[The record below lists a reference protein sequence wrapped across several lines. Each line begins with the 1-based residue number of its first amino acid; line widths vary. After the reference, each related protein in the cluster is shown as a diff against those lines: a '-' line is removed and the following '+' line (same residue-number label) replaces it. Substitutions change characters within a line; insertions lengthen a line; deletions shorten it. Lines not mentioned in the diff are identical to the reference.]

1 MVKFKHKEIGMK
13 IFKTIISSLKHTKLL
28 ILIFFVLSIALN
40 YLVAYI
46 PVVIQYFIDTILKQ
60 NNTPNELLD
69 LIVNLY
75 ESKVGFIATIC
86 ITLVVVQFIII
97 IFTYFRSITKTKII
111 QEFQYELK
119 LKLFNHIQNLTYQ
132 DFYNN
137 SLADLV
143 QNSSDDV
150 NNIVNFI
157 DKQLA
162 YILDIALIIIFA
174 IGQLITIDFR
184 LSSIMIFL
192 SCFIIF
198 ASIIYCKK
206 SKDVIQKRIEMQRKL
221 YSKMNDNFDNLKFI
235 KLNNLQEQE
244 EKEFEK
250 IVEESN
256 KFHKEKVRMDTN
268 YNIGVENVVKL
279 GPPLIFILS
288 SYLYMIGSISIGSIY
303 VTLSYSNKVT
313 KSFTDVADIL
323 EALNLFRESYKR
335 LNNLL
340 ELTIEDEKISKN
352 MEINNNTITFKN
364 ANIMING
371 TTILE
376 DLNFKIKEN
385 EKIIVVGNTGSGKSI
400 LLKTLIGFYEYT
412 GSIKIGNVEIRDLN
426 KKLIREN
433 ICLLLQDSYL
443 FSRTIAENIKILVP
457 YMPYEEMVNISKFF
471 ALDSDVQKL
480 KDGYDSKIGKKG
492 IALSKGQRQRL
503 VLVRAFTKPKPIM
516 IFDDSF
522 SAIDR
527 INKKQIL
534 DNLMN
539 LEDKFT
545 KIIIT
550 HDIGLAP
557 SFDKVIYINNKKAI
571 VGKHEELLENEDY
584 NKVYKLNQDKI
595 EEEYI

>member
-1 MVKFKHKEIGMK
+1 MKF
-13 IFKTIISSLKHTKLL
+13 FKTIISSLKHTKML
-28 ILIFFVLSIALN
+28 IVIFFVLSIMLN
-40 YLVAYI
+40 YLTTYI
-46 PVVIQYFIDTILKQ
+46 PIVIQYFIDIVLKQ
-60 NNTPNELLD
+60 RTTPNEILD
-69 LIVNLY
+69 LVVNLY
-75 ESKVGFIATIC
+75 ENKIGFIATIC
-86 ITLVVVQFIII
+86 IVLIII
-97 IFTYFRSITKTKII
+97 QVVIMIFTYLRSVIKTKII
-111 QEFQYELK
+111 QEFQYEIK

-150 NNIVNFI
+150 NNIINFI
-157 DKQLA
+157 DKQLT

-198 ASIIYCKK
+198 SSIIYCKK
-206 SKDVIQKRIEMQRKL
+206 SKAIIQKRIEIQRKL
-221 YSKMNDNFDNLKFI
+221 YSKMDDNFNNLKFI
-235 KLNNLQEQE
+235 KLNNLQEKE
-244 EKEFEK
+244 EQEFEK
-250 IVEESN
+250 IVKESN
-256 KFHKEKVRMDTN
+256 KFNKEKVKMDSN

-340 ELTIEDEKISKN
+340 ELTIEEEKISN
-352 MEINNNTITFKN
+352 NIEIKDRTITFEN

-371 TTILE
+371 TIILE
-376 DLNFKIKEN
+376 NLNFKIKEN
-385 EKIIVVGNTGSGKSI
+385 EKTVVIGSTGSGKSI
-400 LLKTLIGFYEYT
+400 LLKTLIGFYDYT
-412 GSIKIGNVEIRDLN
+412 GSIKIGDIEIRNLN

-457 YMPYEEMVNISKFF
+457 YMPNEEMINISKFF
-471 ALDSDVQKL
+471 ALDNDVQKL
-480 KDGYDSKIGKKG
+480 KEGYNSKIGKKG

-503 VLVRAFTKPKPIM
+503 ILVRAFTKLKPIM

-534 DNLMN
+534 DNLMS

-557 SFDKVIYINNKKAI
+557 SFDKIIYINNKNVI
-571 VGKHEELLENEDY
+571 VGKHEELLENENY
-584 NKVYKLNQDKI
+584 NRVYKLNQDKI

>member
-1 MVKFKHKEIGMK
+1 MK
-13 IFKTIISSLKHTKLL
+13 ILKTIISSFKHTKLL
-28 ILIFFVLSIALN
+28 LLAFFILSILLN
-40 YLVAYI
+40 YLTTYI

-60 NNTPNELLD
+60 STTQNELLE
-69 LIVNLY
+69 LIVSLY
-75 ESKVGFIATIC
+75 ENRMGFIATIC
-86 ITLVVVQFIII
+86 ITLIVIQLVII
-97 IFTYFRSITKTKII
+97 IFTYFRSIAKTKII

-119 LKLFNHIQNLTYQ
+119 LNIFNHMQNLTYQ

-157 DKQLA
+157 DKQLT
-162 YILDIALIIIFA
+162 YILDIVLIIIFA
-174 IGQLITIDFR
+174 IGQLINIDFR

-192 SCFIIF
+192 SFFIILT
-198 ASIIYCKK
+198 SIIYCKK
-206 SKDVIQKRIEMQRKL
+206 SKDIIQKRIEAQRNL
-221 YSKMNDNFDNLKFI
+221 YSKMDDNFNNLKFI
-235 KLNNLQEQE
+235 KLNNLQKQE
-244 EKEFEK
+244 EKEFERV
-250 IVEESN
+250 VEEN
-256 KFHKEKVRMDTN
+256 YKVLKEKVKMDTN

-340 ELTIEDEKISKN
+340 ELTIEDDKISN
-352 MEINNNTITFKN
+352 NVGINDKTITFEN
-364 ANIMING
+364 ANIIVNG

-376 DLNFKIKEN
+376 NLNFKIDKN
-385 EKIIVVGNTGSGKSI
+385 EKVIIIGSTGSGKSI

-412 GSIKIGNVEIRDLN
+412 GSIRIGNVEIRNLN

-457 YMPYEEMVNISKFF
+457 YMPNEEMINISKFF

-527 INKKQIL
+527 INKRQIL
-534 DNLMN
+534 DNLMS

-550 HDIGLAP
+550 HDIELAS
-557 SFDKVIYINNKKAI
+557 SFDKVIYINDKRAM
-571 VGKHEELLENEDY
+571 VGKHEELLKNANY

>member
-1 MVKFKHKEIGMK
+1 MKF
-13 IFKTIISSLKHTKLL
+13 FRTIISSLKNTKLL
-28 ILIFFVLSIALN
+28 VLIFFILSIVLS
-40 YLVAYI
+40 YLTTYI
-46 PVVIQYFIDTILKQ
+46 PVVIQYFIDTILNQ
-60 NNTPNELLD
+60 NTQNEVLET
-69 LIVNLY
+69 IVNLY
-75 ESKVGFIATIC
+75 GDKIGFIATIC
-86 ITLVVVQFIII
+86 ITLIVIQLAI
-97 IFTYFRSITKTKII
+97 IFFTYLRSITKTKII

-157 DKQLA
+157 DTQLT
-162 YILDIALIIIFA
+162 YIFDIALMIIFA
-174 IGQLITIDFR
+174 VGQLINIDFR

-192 SCFIIF
+192 SSFIII
-198 ASIIYCKK
+198 ASVIYCKK

-221 YSKMNDNFDNLKFI
+221 YSKMDDNFNNLKFI
-235 KLNNLQEQE
+235 KLNNLQQSE
-244 EKEFEK
+244 EKEFEQ
-250 IVEESN
+250 IVEESY

-288 SYLYMIGSISIGSIY
+288 AYLYMTGSISIGSIY

-313 KSFTDVADIL
+313 KSFTDVASII
-323 EALNLFRESYKR
+323 EALNLFRESYVR

-340 ELTIEDEKISKN
+340 KLTIEDDDLHKDVL
-352 MEINNNTITFKN
+352 INDRTITFKD
-364 ANIMING
+364 ANIIVNG
-371 TTILE
+371 TTLLE
-376 DLNFKIKEN
+376 NLNFEIKEN
-385 EKIIVVGNTGSGKSI
+385 EKVIVVGSTGSGKSI

-412 GSIKIGNVEIRDLN
+412 GSIKIGDIEIRDLN

-457 YMPYEEMVNISKFF
+457 YMPYEEMINISKFF
-471 ALDSDVQKL
+471 AFDDDVQKL
-480 KDGYDSKIGKKG
+480 KDGYESKIGKKG
-492 IALSKGQRQRL
+492 IELSKGQRQRL
-503 VLVRAFTKPKPIM
+503 VLIRAFTKPKPIM

-527 INKKQIL
+527 INKRQIL

-539 LEDKFT
+539 IEDKFT
-545 KIIIT
+545 KVIIT
-550 HDIGLAP
+550 HDIGLSP
-557 SFDKVIYINNKKAI
+557 NFDKVIYLNDKKAI
-571 VGKHEELLENEDY
+571 VGTHEELLGNENY
-584 NKVYKLNQDKI
+584 NKIYKLNQDKI
-595 EEEYI
+595 EEEYV

>member
-1 MVKFKHKEIGMK
+1 MRF
-13 IFKTIISSLKHTKLL
+13 FKTIISSLKNTKLL
-28 ILIFFVLSIALN
+28 IVIFFILSIILN
-40 YLVAYI
+40 YLTTCV
-46 PVVIQYFIDTILKQ
+46 PVVIQYFIDYILGQINFK
-60 NNTPNELLD
+60 NGILEW
-69 LIVNLY
+69 IVNYY
-75 ESKVGFIATIC
+75 ENKIGFITIIC
-86 ITLVVVQFIII
+86 VVLVVIQLVIALC
-97 IFTYFRSITKTKII
+97 TYIRSITKTKII
-111 QEFQYELK
+111 QEFQSEIK

-150 NNIVNFI
+150 NNIVDFI
-157 DKQLA
+157 DKQLTF
-162 YILDIALIIIFA
+162 ILDITLIILFA
-174 IGQLITIDFR
+174 ISQLITIDFR
-184 LSSIMIFL
+184 LSSVLVLL
-192 SCFIIF
+192 SFIIVLL
-198 ASIIYCKK
+198 SIRYCKN

-221 YSKMNDNFDNLKFI
+221 YSKMDDNFNNLKFI

-256 KFHKEKVRMDTN
+256 KFHKEKVKMDAN
-268 YNIGVENVVKL
+268 YDLTVEHIVKL

-288 SYLYMIGSISIGSIY
+288 GYLYSLGSISIGSIY

-340 ELTIEDEKISKN
+340 ELTLEDEKKVCNIEIKN
-352 MEINNNTITFKN
+352 KTIVFEN
-364 ANIMING
+364 ANIIVNENV
-371 TTILE
+371 ILE
-376 DLNFKIKEN
+376 NLNFKINEN
-385 EKIIVVGNTGSGKSI
+385 EKVLVVGSTGSGKSI
-400 LLKTLIGFYEYT
+400 LLKTLIGFYDYT
-412 GSIKIGNVEIRDLN
+412 GSIKIGDVEVRDLN

-443 FSRTIAENIKILVP
+443 FSRTIADNIRILVP
-457 YMPYEEMVNISKFF
+457 YMPYEQMINISKFC
-471 ALDSDVQKL
+471 ALDEDVNKL
-480 KDGYDSKIGKKG
+480 KDGYSTKIGKKG

-503 VLVRAFTKPKPIM
+503 VLARAFTKPKSVM

-534 DNLMN
+534 DNLMS
-539 LEDKFT
+539 LEDNFT

-557 SFDKVIYINNKKAI
+557 NFDKVVYLNNKTAI
-571 VGKHEELLENEDY
+571 VGTHEELIEDKNY
-584 NKVYKLNQDKI
+584 RNVYRLNQDKL

>member
-1 MVKFKHKEIGMK
+1 MK
-13 IFKTIISSLKHTKLL
+13 IFKTIISSFKHTKLL
-28 ILIFFVLSIALN
+28 ILVFFILSIMLN
-40 YLVAYI
+40 YLTTYI
-46 PVVIQYFIDTILKQ
+46 PVVIQYFIDTILNQ
-60 NNTPNELLD
+60 STASNELLE
-69 LIVNLY
+69 LIVSLY
-75 ESKVGFIATIC
+75 ESRIGFIATIC
-86 ITLVVVQFIII
+86 VTLIII
-97 IFTYFRSITKTKII
+97 QLVIVTFTYFRSIIKTKII

-119 LKLFNHIQNLTYQ
+119 LNLFNHIQNLTYQ

-157 DKQLA
+157 DKQLT
-162 YILDIALIIIFA
+162 YILDIILIIIFA

-184 LSSIMIFL
+184 LSSVMIFL
-192 SCFIIF
+192 SCFIIL

-221 YSKMNDNFDNLKFI
+221 YSKMDDNFNNLKFI

-244 EKEFEK
+244 EKEFER

-256 KFHKEKVRMDTN
+256 KFHKEKVKMDTN

-340 ELTIEDEKISKN
+340 ELTIEDDKISN
-352 MEINNNTITFKN
+352 HIEINDKTITFEN
-364 ANIMING
+364 ANIIVNE

-376 DLNFKIKEN
+376 NLNFEINEN
-385 EKIIVVGNTGSGKSI
+385 EKVIVLGSTGSGKSI
-400 LLKTLIGFYEYT
+400 LLKTLIGFYECT
-412 GSIKIGNVEIRDLN
+412 GSIRIGNVEIRDLN

-457 YMPYEEMVNISKFF
+457 YMPYEEMINISKFF

-550 HDIGLAP
+550 HDIGLA
-557 SFDKVIYINNKKAI
+557 SNFDKVIYINNKKAI
-571 VGKHEELLENEDY
+571 IGKHEELLKNENY

>member
-1 MVKFKHKEIGMK
+1 MK
-13 IFKTIISSLKHTKLL
+13 IFKTIISSFKHTKLL
-28 ILIFFVLSIALN
+28 LLAFFILSILLN
-40 YLVAYI
+40 YLTTYI
-46 PVVIQYFIDTILKQ
+46 PVVIQYFIDTILNQ
-60 NNTPNELLD
+60 STASNELLE
-69 LIVNLY
+69 LIVSLY
-75 ESKVGFIATIC
+75 KSRIGFIATIC
-86 ITLVVVQFIII
+86 VTLIIVQLVIVT
-97 IFTYFRSITKTKII
+97 FTYFRSIVKTKII
-111 QEFQYELK
+111 QEFQCELK

-157 DKQLA
+157 DKQIT
-162 YILDIALIIIFA
+162 YILDIILIIIFA

-184 LSSIMIFL
+184 LSSVMIFL
-192 SCFIIF
+192 SCFIIL

-206 SKDVIQKRIEMQRKL
+206 SKDVIQKRIKIQRKL
-221 YSKMNDNFDNLKFI
+221 YSKMDDNFNNLKFI

-244 EKEFEK
+244 EKEFER

-256 KFHKEKVRMDTN
+256 RFHKEKVKMDTN

-279 GPPLIFILS
+279 GSPLIFILS

-340 ELTIEDEKISKN
+340 ELTIEDDKISN
-352 MEINNNTITFKN
+352 YIEINDKTITFEN
-364 ANIMING
+364 ANIIVNG

-376 DLNFKIKEN
+376 NLNFEINEN
-385 EKIIVVGNTGSGKSI
+385 EKVIVLGSTGSGKSI

-457 YMPYEEMVNISKFF
+457 YMPYEEMINISKFF
-471 ALDSDVQKL
+471 ALDSDIQKL

-503 VLVRAFTKPKPIM
+503 VLVRAFTKTKPIM

-550 HDIGLAP
+550 HDIGLA
-557 SFDKVIYINNKKAI
+557 SNFDKVIYINNKKAVI
-571 VGKHEELLENEDY
+571 GNPEELLKDENY

-595 EEEYI
+595 EEEYIYE